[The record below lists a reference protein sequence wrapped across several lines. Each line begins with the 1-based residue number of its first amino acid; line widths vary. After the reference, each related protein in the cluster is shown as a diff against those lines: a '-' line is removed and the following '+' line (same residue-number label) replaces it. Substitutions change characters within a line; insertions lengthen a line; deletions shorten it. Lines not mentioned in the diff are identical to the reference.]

1 MAKDCQCHTIGKI
14 MAKQR
19 RSSSSKSALQTVG
32 GITAGIAVGAMGI
45 PKIIETIDP
54 EGKIDP
60 KIINGVGAAGAFYF
74 SRKQKGFVQAMLQG
88 LAGGL
93 AWNLVSAFV
102 PSMGYVDDM
111 STRYLNNV
119 AGSERNTFQ
128 DSRMNPGP
136 I

>member
-1 MAKDCQCHTIGKI
+1 

-32 GITAGIAVGAMGI
+32 GITAGVAVGALGI
-45 PKIIETIDP
+45 PKLVSTIDP

-60 KIINGVGAAGAFYF
+60 KIINGVGAVGAFYF

-93 AWNLVSAFV
+93 AWNVVSNVAG
-102 PSMGYVDDM
+102 MGYMDDN

-119 AGSERNTFQ
+119 AGDFFP
-128 DSRMNPGP
+128 SRMNPGP
-136 I
+136 V